1 MKDLIRM
8 NQLAGVIT
16 ENQARKISEVLN
28 EVEENSI
35 LLGYMLLWKGIP
47 SKINPRSEFDKVD
60 DKVTYTIV
68 YKNKLVKSDLSWI
81 LFKSQEEIQNLINS
95 LKGETVASHDWRNY
109 EQFNIEDNLDP
120 NSFKI
125 VPVTVNW

>member
-16 ENQARKISEVLN
+16 EGQARKISEVLN

-95 LKGETVASHDWRNY
+95 LKGEIVASHDWRNY

>member
-16 ENQARKISEVLN
+16 EGQARKISEVLN

-47 SKINPRSEFDKVD
+47 SKIILRSEFDKID

-109 EQFNIEDNLDP
+109 KQFNIEDNLDS

>member
-16 ENQARKISEVLN
+16 EGQARKISEVLN

>member
-1 MKDLIRM
+1 M
-8 NQLAGVIT
+8 NKRENKIT
-16 ENQARKISEVLN
+16 TQSSLN
-28 EVEENSI
+28 EAEENSI

-47 SKINPRSEFDKVD
+47 SKIEPRSEFDEVD
-60 DKVTYTIV
+60 EEVTYTIV
-68 YKNKLVKSDLSWI
+68 YKNKLAKSDLSWI
-81 LFKSQEEIQNLINS
+81 LFKSKEEIQNLINS

-109 EQFNIEDNLDP
+109 RQFTIEDNLDP